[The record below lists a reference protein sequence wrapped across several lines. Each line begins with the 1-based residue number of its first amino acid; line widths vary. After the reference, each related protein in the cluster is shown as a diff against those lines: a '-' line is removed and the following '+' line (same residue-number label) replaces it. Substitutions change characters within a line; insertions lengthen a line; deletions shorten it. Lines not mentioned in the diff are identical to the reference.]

1 MPKHVSLPN
10 MVLCCGNIKHQLTN
24 AKVSPKGPLW
34 VDDRSAESCFHCS
47 FEFSMLIRRHH
58 CRHCGQVFCR
68 YCCSDKHMVAKF
80 GYMKPVRLCR
90 KCNAACLKAENL
102 LSAVNCNDIAMVQR
116 FVRKG
121 IDVNSYTDVFPPLTV
136 AAKNGYLEIVKMLL
150 DAGADPN
157 QPILHSNIIIVQCSR
172 CRKTSHFDGT
182 SSKDYQCPSC
192 DALTKLESSCELD
205 QHGVCAL
212 HAACMTIG
220 NVAVVKALLAA
231 RADALVRT
239 AKGRTPLMYVA
250 AAGFVDCARLL
261 LQVSGDLNASDA
273 REEDT
278 ALHMAVRNGHT
289 EMVEVLVAA
298 GAKLSVTNLEGMTAL
313 QLAEHANRTTL
324 IDLLSG
330 SRTNK
335 ATRADAAA
343 ATAEEAAAAAGANL
357 HELML
362 EAGTGEAATSP
373 LAPIAA
379 KGLWDADEE
388 EDDESYD
395 QVKPPQLCVLQ
406 VVP

>member
-1 MPKHVSLPN
+1 
-10 MVLCCGNIKHQLTN
+10 
-24 AKVSPKGPLW
+24 
-34 VDDRSAESCFHCS
+34 
-47 FEFSMLIRRHH
+47 
-58 CRHCGQVFCR
+58 
-68 YCCSDKHMVAKF
+68 
-80 GYMKPVRLCR
+80 
-90 KCNAACLKAENL
+90 
-102 LSAVNCNDIAMVQR
+102 
-116 FVRKG
+116 
-121 IDVNSYTDVFPPLTV
+121 
-136 AAKNGYLEIVKMLL
+136 
-150 DAGADPN
+150 
-157 QPILHSNIIIVQCSR
+157 
-172 CRKTSHFDGT
+172 
-182 SSKDYQCPSC
+182 
-192 DALTKLESSCELD
+192 
-205 QHGVCAL
+205 
-212 HAACMTIG
+212 MTIG